1 MHPALPHLINLE
13 TTLASSFK
21 QPLALWI
28 QLTFII
34 TFVESLQSSTNSSA
48 ASSRGSTSS
57 YQVPQKPLRGVPIPF
72 YLIRCHHPSTYLGFS
87 PLSTVDLSMFAP
99 SVCPGLATHFYVL
112 PPKLLN
118 EQVSS
123 RFDVTKWNTTNRMDS
138 VFNHCLFT
146 FVCNVLQAHG
156 VSFQASPKI
165 L

>member
-57 YQVPQKPLRGVPIPF
+57 YQVPRRPLHGVHTSLYRGPIYVRSLIVPRVGH
-72 YLIRCHHPSTYLGFS
+72 LL
-87 PLSTVDLSMFAP
+87 L
-99 SVCPGLATHFYVL
+99 CPT
-112 PPKLLN
+112 PKLLN

-123 RFDVTKWNTTNRMDS
+123 RFDVTEWNTTNGMDS

-146 FVCNVLQAHG
+146 FLYNVLQAHC